1 MDATT
6 LKSQLE
12 EYLKAN
18 PNPYIYGGD
27 MGKSFEGFHSDSW
40 TVGGLTGGNCWGS
53 DADQAV
59 RAEEAPEFNQLDQF
73 LETYYPKITFL
84 QYKKLLPLIKTREFT
99 VGEYY
104 GNYTD
109 YRVFYVT
116 FEDIIDVMA
125 NLDI

>member
-1 MDATT
+1 METTT

-12 EYLKAN
+12 EFLKAN
-18 PNPYIYGGD
+18 PNPYIYGHD

-40 TVGGLTGGNCWGS
+40 VTGGLTGGNCWGS
-53 DADQAV
+53 EADQSV
-59 RAEEAPEFNQLDQF
+59 TAEDEPEFNQLDLF

-84 QYKKLLPLIKTREFT
+84 QYKKLLPLIKTKDFT

-109 YRVFYVT
+109 YRISYVT

-125 NLDI
+125 DLEL